1 MFVKTRRSRMH
12 GTFQVSACPPRV
24 RASNSAVCTRVA
36 SLGGRHAHVRCLAE
50 RSASRRKRRER
61 GREDEGKIV
70 PCPRED
76 RPLEPRSEEKLAE
89 STTLFRLWLYSHEAL
104 TATKNETKGKT

>member
-36 SLGGRHAHVRCLAE
+36 TLGGRHAHVRCLAE
-50 RSASRRKRRER
+50 RSSSPA
-61 GREDEGKIV
+61 EGKGENEV
-70 PCPRED
+70 
-76 RPLEPRSEEKLAE
+76 EKMKE
-89 STTLFRLWLYSHEAL
+89 R
-104 TATKNETKGKT
+104 